1 MTALLWACGIV
12 GGAALVCIGICFG
25 IDKAQRGL
33 KTGALIRREDHDNTI
48 RILERNRETE
58 ERLWLVN

>member
-1 MTALLWACGIV
+1 MSTLAWTCGIGV
-12 GGAALVCIGICFG
+12 VAAIFYTGVCFG

-48 RILERNRETE
+48 RIL
-58 ERLWLVN
+58 